1 VALARGIVAAQ
12 LWGKRA
18 MSETWD
24 NLRLDVVDDEI
35 MITLPGT
42 TYSVTYYKPPNSPQ
56 LLARNISQYARPR
69 LQP

>member
-1 VALARGIVAAQ
+1 
-12 LWGKRA
+12 
-18 MSETWD
+18 MSETWG
-24 NLRLDVVDDEI
+24 NLRLDVMDDEI
-35 MITLPGT
+35 IITLPGT